1 MKLTN
6 KILKKMIVSEIKKLT
21 ESMPESDYME
31 LDHGETLHQAV
42 KDAGYEPGLDSIS
55 VDKKALMDAL
65 LAKGLSSEQAQDVIN
80 TVESMSDI
88 RDHGTYVEYV

>member
-21 ESMPESDYME
+21 ESMPGSDYME

-88 RDHGTYVEYV
+88 RDHGKYVEYV